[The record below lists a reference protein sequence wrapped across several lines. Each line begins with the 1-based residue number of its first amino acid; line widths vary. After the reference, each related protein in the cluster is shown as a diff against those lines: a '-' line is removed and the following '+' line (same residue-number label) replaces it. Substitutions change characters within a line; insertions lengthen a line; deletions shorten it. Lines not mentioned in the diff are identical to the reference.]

1 MTARS
6 HLAIV
11 PQQAPH
17 VETAADRAKRLLTEA
32 RAAAIEHIGSV
43 STALETLIEV
53 SADVAEGGEAYPAG
67 VRDLCRRMTEDLQAR
82 LNTLDSIM
90 SKSA

>member
-11 PQQAPH
+11 PQQPAH
-17 VETAADRAKRLLTEA
+17 VETAADRAKRLLAEA
-32 RAAAIEHIGSV
+32 RAAAVEHIGSV
-43 STALETLIEV
+43 SVALETLIEV